1 MNRTIEQTIP
11 TSATYKITEFHIK
24 DFWSSL
30 THFIGFIMSF
40 CGSLFLM
47 PRSFSTGHISTVFS
61 MGTFCISLML
71 LYAASTAYHTFDLD
85 SEKNKFLKKMDHM
98 MISILIAG
106 SYTPVCLLALPHTS
120 GIILLAIIW
129 GLAIMGI
136 LIKALWINCPR
147 FVSSIL
153 YIGMGWAC
161 IFVIPILYHT
171 LSSVGFAWILT
182 GGILYTV
189 GGIIYALKLSVF
201 NTRHANFGSH
211 EIFHLFVMGG
221 SICHFILMY
230 SELAYK

>member
-1 MNRTIEQTIP
+1 MSNSYESTLT
-11 TSATYKITEFHIK
+11 TSSCKITEFHIK

-47 PRSFSTGHISTVFS
+47 QRAFYTQNIIAILSMGVFS
-61 MGTFCISLML
+61 LSLML

-85 SEKNKFLKKMDHM
+85 SKKNNLLKKMDHM
-98 MISILIAG
+98 MISVLIAG
-106 SYTPVCLLALPHTS
+106 SYTPVCLLALPLTS
-120 GIILLAIIW
+120 GRILLTAIW
-129 GLAIMGI
+129 GLAVMGI
-136 LIKALWINCPR
+136 LFKLFWVTCPKWI
-147 FVSSIL
+147 SSSL

-161 IFVIPILYHT
+161 VFVIPMLYRILSHI
-171 LSSVGFAWILT
+171 GFAWILT

-189 GGIIYALKLSVF
+189 GGIIYALKLSMF
-201 NTRHANFGSH
+201 NQKHANFGSH

-230 SELAYK
+230 SEVVNL